1 MVYNLDILNICKFHL
16 FDPAVPAEDEL
27 LFAHAAVSG
36 HVEDHE
42 EVVDKGGVHP
52 ETIITS
58 GIQTSRNTCNKLCSS
73 ITCMASPSHS

>member
-42 EVVDKGGVHP
+42 EVIDKGGVHP
-52 ETIITS
+52 ETIIT
-58 GIQTSRNTCNKLCSS
+58 QHKYYPD
-73 ITCMASPSHS
+73 ITEHMQQVM